1 MTKLYLITGF
11 LGAGKTTFLHQF
23 VRLFPDRRTA
33 IIVNEFGKQGVDG
46 TLLEDLDIK
55 MEEINNGSIFC
66 ACKIEQFEDALL
78 RLQKEN
84 FDVIFVEASG
94 LSDPTAVGTIL
105 RQRDKFPDLEYA
117 GAICLVDGARFM
129 TVYKTARVCRMQ
141 LAISNMIIINKC
153 DIASREQLDEINTIV
168 RAQKPNR
175 PTFETTFGRIRPEW
189 LTAMEEQ
196 PAEDP
201 ADGQLHTR
209 DITLRKLLLHVS
221 GFSKKDLTSFLRMF
235 AEETYRIKGFAST
248 PEGRFVVDC
257 VGPMVELREF
267 ENAPAGE
274 ENTLVVLFGNGLP
287 AQRAIKEAISWFPN
301 AEVTIE

>member
-33 IIVNEFGKQGVDG
+33 IVVNEFGKQGVDG

-175 PTFETTFGRIRPEW
+175 PTFETMFGRIRPGMADSDGR
-189 LTAMEEQ
+189 TARR
-196 PAEDP
+196 
-201 ADGQLHTR
+201 GSCRRT
-209 DITLRKLLLHVS
+209 
-221 GFSKKDLTSFLRMF
+221 
-235 AEETYRIKGFAST
+235 
-248 PEGRFVVDC
+248 
-257 VGPMVELREF
+257 GPHERYHAPQ
-267 ENAPAGE
+267 APAARFG
-274 ENTLVVLFGNGLP
+274 LQQKGPDVLSSDVCRGNVSDQGLCKY
-287 AQRAIKEAISWFPN
+287 AGGT
-301 AEVTIE
+301 VCG

>member
-33 IIVNEFGKQGVDG
+33 IVVNEFGKQGVDG
-46 TLLEDLDIK
+46 TLLEDLNIK

-78 RLQKEN
+78 RLQQEN
-84 FDVIFVEASG
+84 FDAIFVEASG

-141 LAISNMIIINKC
+141 LAISDMIIINKC

-189 LTAMEEQ
+189 LTAMEET
-196 PAEDP
+196 A
-201 ADGQLHTR
+201 T
-209 DITLRKLLLHVS
+209 
-221 GFSKKDLTSFLRMF
+221 
-235 AEETYRIKGFAST
+235 
-248 PEGRFVVDC
+248 
-257 VGPMVELREF
+257 
-267 ENAPAGE
+267 
-274 ENTLVVLFGNGLP
+274 
-287 AQRAIKEAISWFPN
+287 
-301 AEVTIE
+301 

>member
-1 MTKLYLITGF
+1 MALKKGDCYHDKAVSYHRISRGGEDDVPAPVCTS
-11 LGAGKTTFLHQF
+11 
-23 VRLFPDRRTA
+23 LFPDRRTA
-33 IIVNEFGKQGVDG
+33 IVVNEFGKQGVDG

-78 RLQKEN
+78 RLQQEN

-175 PTFETTFGRIRPEW
+175 PTFETTFGRIRPE
-189 LTAMEEQ
+189 M
-196 PAEDP
+196 
-201 ADGQLHTR
+201 ADGDGRAARRGSCRWTGPHER
-209 DITLRKLLLHVS
+209 YHARKLLLHVS
-221 GFSKKDLTSFLRMF
+221 GFSKRT
-235 AEETYRIKGFAST
+235 
-248 PEGRFVVDC
+248 
-257 VGPMVELREF
+257 
-267 ENAPAGE
+267 
-274 ENTLVVLFGNGLP
+274 
-287 AQRAIKEAISWFPN
+287 
-301 AEVTIE
+301 